1 MAKSSKVGK
10 AAKAGRKPVAGKLTK
25 GGSKPARG
33 AKPAART
40 SSKAASAKVSKKS
53 AVKPKGS
60 AKAKSAKSKVAAAKA
75 PARKPTPAKKGGLA
89 RSIGRLVGKLVGS
102 KAALKPKKAAP
113 GSRGAASPATKK
125 NAGKGKSLAEKKSAA
140 KSATT
145 SVAVKL
151 KSAPPVV
158 AKKASPAA
166 AARPAASKPAAAK
179 PAPIPPAPVKKV
191 VRLAP
196 ARPLSRPIPVGPPR
210 TFTPVAAVPSSQWGP
225 FREKLE
231 RKRQEILDMYARDLR
246 SGQEASDDNT
256 DDLVDRAN
264 NAISRELMFSL
275 SDGERQLLLQVEDAL
290 TRMTSGAYGRC
301 VHCGQPIAAP
311 RLEALPWAKYC
322 IDCQEL
328 QEKGLLEDA

>member
-10 AAKAGRKPVAGKLTK
+10 AAKAGRKTVAGKLTK
-25 GGSKPARG
+25 GGAKPARG
-33 AKPAART
+33 AKPAARP

-53 AVKPKGS
+53 AVKPKGA
-60 AKAKSAKSKVAAAKA
+60 AKAKSKVAAAKA
-75 PARKPTPAKKGGLA
+75 PARKPAPAKKGGLA

-145 SVAVKL
+145 SVAVKT
-151 KSAPPVV
+151 KSAPPAV
-158 AKKASPAA
+158 AKKASPPPA
-166 AARPAASKPAAAK
+166 AARPSAPKPAAAK
-179 PAPIPPAPVKKV
+179 PAPIPPAPLKKV
-191 VRLAP
+191 VRATP

>member
-33 AKPAART
+33 AKPAARP
-40 SSKAASAKVSKKS
+40 SSKAASAKVSKKV

-60 AKAKSAKSKVAAAKA
+60 AKAKSKVAAAKA
-75 PARKPTPAKKGGLA
+75 PARKPAPAKKGGLA

-151 KSAPPVV
+151 KSAPPAV
-158 AKKASPAA
+158 AKKVSPPPAP
-166 AARPAASKPAAAK
+166 RPSAPKPAAAK
-179 PAPIPPAPVKKV
+179 SAPIPPAPVKKL
-191 VRLAP
+191 VRVAP

>member
-1 MAKSSKVGK
+1 
-10 AAKAGRKPVAGKLTK
+10 
-25 GGSKPARG
+25 
-33 AKPAART
+33 
-40 SSKAASAKVSKKS
+40 
-53 AVKPKGS
+53 
-60 AKAKSAKSKVAAAKA
+60 
-75 PARKPTPAKKGGLA
+75 
-89 RSIGRLVGKLVGS
+89 
-102 KAALKPKKAAP
+102 
-113 GSRGAASPATKK
+113 
-125 NAGKGKSLAEKKSAA
+125 LAEKKSAA

-151 KSAPPVV
+151 KSAPPAA
-158 AKKASPAA
+158 AKKAPPAA
-166 AARPAASKPAAAK
+166 APRPAASKPAAAK

-191 VRLAP
+191 VRVAP